1 MVSINVSGAYN
12 LRRVQPLS
20 AQFNIS
26 IKDSYGGLVA
36 IGTKTLDQLDILKPV
51 RFSQIKV
58 ERKALALASPTD
70 IEVSINLDQV
80 EVLPYSVL
88 ELVISKD

>member
-51 RFSQIKV
+51 RFS
-58 ERKALALASPTD
+58 
-70 IEVSINLDQV
+70 
-80 EVLPYSVL
+80 
-88 ELVISKD
+88 